1 MAVRSSFFNSVNGD
15 RRYKSN
21 HFAEYFASFIANGIF
36 PNPSNTLQVYEK
48 TNMTVTVKPGKGWI
62 NGYFAVNEYDY
73 DLTLDNADGIL
84 NRIDRIVLRLD
95 FNARSIDL
103 AVKKGAFA
111 SAPVAPILQR
121 DADAHELALADI
133 YVTKGTTFI
142 RQSNIADQRLDK
154 ALCGVVHGTVSQVDT
169 TTIFNQYSVWFA
181 ETTGKT
187 ESEINQWQL
196 TAKAEF
202 DQWFASI
209 QNILD
214 GDVAAN
220 LAARITT
227 LEQNLATH
235 QAEYARHETD
245 GSAHGI
251 GDKSILKTSA
261 KDTIVNAVNELFT
274 GVSDGKNNIGT
285 AITDVDTNLTVPT
298 NPTFLELATLIRNI
312 STGVPTKTLWNSG
325 VSNGRKYYQI
335 NKDAIYYNDNGINYA
350 KKLNGEVITIVTN
363 GAVGDVIGL
372 YEDYYVTIK
381 NSSNVSTGATLR
393 FYSITGTLLFS
404 FTVPYQ
410 STSPYIV
417 SCACCKIGDRVLYAD
432 LSTDSSRGYTLYVYS
447 LTGTLISTLKDINIF
462 QYGNVRGFLV
472 SNKKNKAILYMLNAS
487 YTTCSL
493 REASVNANGDFVE
506 TYSITENTD
515 IISAVMRLF
524 YYYYN

>member
-62 NGYFAVNEYDY
+62 NGYFAINEYDY

-95 FNARSIDL
+95 FNARAINL

-169 TTIFNQYSVWFA
+169 TTIFNQYSAWFA

-187 ESEINQWQL
+187 ESEISQWQL
-196 TAKAEF
+196 TVKAEF
-202 DQWFASI
+202 DEWFVSI

-227 LEQNLATH
+227 LEQQLATH
-235 QAEYARHETD
+235 QAD
-245 GSAHGI
+245 LAH
-251 GDKSILKTSA
+251 
-261 KDTIVNAVNELFT
+261 VHW
-274 GVSDGKNNIGT
+274 IGT
-285 AITDVDTNLTVPT
+285 AVGTNTLTATYEPITTLKNGLGVAFLNTTSSTLATTLNINGLGAIPILKANGNPVTNLKANGIYTIRYANGNFILQGEGGEYGTATASDVLAGKTIGTENGIIEGIATVASLGGKRWASGDAVSVYRDGYPT
-298 NPTFLELATLIRNI
+298 IDVKNLGFTPTLLYAQKKTEPENYSIVLAIKDSSSGFFGFNSFVVYKIPNGYYDALKPFYWVGLIPTTKFLTDGFSLATN
-312 STGVPTKTLWNSG
+312 NS
-325 VSNGRKYYQI
+325 
-335 NKDAIYYNDNGINYA
+335 
-350 KKLNGEVITIVTN
+350 
-363 GAVGDVIGL
+363 
-372 YEDYYVTIK
+372 
-381 NSSNVSTGATLR
+381 
-393 FYSITGTLLFS
+393 
-404 FTVPYQ
+404 
-410 STSPYIV
+410 
-417 SCACCKIGDRVLYAD
+417 
-432 LSTDSSRGYTLYVYS
+432 
-447 LTGTLISTLKDINIF
+447 
-462 QYGNVRGFLV
+462 
-472 SNKKNKAILYMLNAS
+472 
-487 YTTCSL
+487 
-493 REASVNANGDFVE
+493 NANE
-506 TYSITENTD
+506 YKNPHTYRWLAIE
-515 IISAVMRLF
+515 
-524 YYYYN
+524 

>member
-48 TNMTVTVKPGKGWI
+48 TNMTVTVKPGKAWI
-62 NGYFAVNEYDY
+62 NGYFAINEYDY

-169 TTIFNQYSVWFA
+169 TTIFNQYSAWFA

-227 LEQNLATH
+227 LEQQFATH
-235 QAEYARHETD
+235 QAEDATNAKKGHVQLVDNVD
-245 GSAHGI
+245 GNSASLVPTQNAVKIGI
-251 GDKSILKTSA
+251 RKGLEQIDYRVTKSG
-261 KDTIVNAVNELFT
+261 KDTNGVFTSVEYRRKSDNTLAVKSVLSGGSSPKYT
-274 GVSDGKNNIGT
+274 TRTLTYYGVDG
-285 AITDVDTNLTVPT
+285 ITVEDTTT
-298 NPTFLELATLIRNI
+298 RTL
-312 STGVPTKTLWNSG
+312 S
-325 VSNGRKYYQI
+325 Y
-335 NKDAIYYNDNGINYA
+335 DAD
-350 KKLNGEVITIVTN
+350 
-363 GAVGDVIGL
+363 GD
-372 YEDYYVTIK
+372 
-381 NSSNVSTGATLR
+381 
-393 FYSITGTLLFS
+393 
-404 FTVPYQ
+404 
-410 STSPYIV
+410 
-417 SCACCKIGDRVLYAD
+417 
-432 LSTDSSRGYTLYVYS
+432 
-447 LTGTLISTLKDINIF
+447 LISE
-462 QYGNVRGFLV
+462 V
-472 SNKKNKAILYMLNAS
+472 
-487 YTTCSL
+487 
-493 REASVNANGDFVE
+493 
-506 TYSITENTD
+506 
-515 IISAVMRLF
+515 
-524 YYYYN
+524 

>member
-1 MAVRSSFFNSVNGD
+1 MAIRSSFFNSVNGD

-62 NGYFAVNEYDY
+62 NGYFAINEYDY

-169 TTIFNQYSVWFA
+169 TTIFNQYSAWFA

-196 TAKAEF
+196 TVKAEF
-202 DQWFASI
+202 DEWFASI

-227 LEQNLATH
+227 LEQNLAMH
-235 QAEYARHETD
+235 QAEYAQF
-245 GSAHGI
+245 
-251 GDKSILKTSA
+251 KTSIEKEVA
-261 KDTIVNAVNELFT
+261 EL
-274 GVSDGKNNIGT
+274 
-285 AITDVDTNLTVPT
+285 
-298 NPTFLELATLIRNI
+298 
-312 STGVPTKTLWNSG
+312 
-325 VSNGRKYYQI
+325 Q
-335 NKDAIYYNDNGINYA
+335 
-350 KKLNGEVITIVTN
+350 
-363 GAVGDVIGL
+363 
-372 YEDYYVTIK
+372 
-381 NSSNVSTGATLR
+381 
-393 FYSITGTLLFS
+393 
-404 FTVPYQ
+404 
-410 STSPYIV
+410 
-417 SCACCKIGDRVLYAD
+417 
-432 LSTDSSRGYTLYVYS
+432 
-447 LTGTLISTLKDINIF
+447 
-462 QYGNVRGFLV
+462 
-472 SNKKNKAILYMLNAS
+472 
-487 YTTCSL
+487 
-493 REASVNANGDFVE
+493 NANGLSIVKSGKDSEGIFSTV
-506 TYSITENTD
+506 TYKRKSDNTIFAKSVLSGGASPKYTSRTIT
-515 IISAVMRLF
+515 F
-524 YYYYN
+524 YNADGITAKATKIYMLSYDSDGDLVSEV

>member
-62 NGYFAVNEYDY
+62 NGYFAINEYDY

-103 AVKKGAFA
+103 SVKKGAFA

-142 RQSNIADQRLDK
+142 RQSHIADQRLDK

-169 TTIFNQYSVWFA
+169 TTIFNQYSAWFA

-196 TAKAEF
+196 TVKAEF

-209 QNILD
+209 QNILE

-227 LEQNLATH
+227 LEQQLATH
-235 QAEYARHETD
+235 QAEYAQF
-245 GSAHGI
+245 
-251 GDKSILKTSA
+251 KTAIEKEVAELQNANELSVVKSA
-261 KDTIVNAVNELFT
+261 KDSEGIFKTVTYKRKSDNTIFAKSVLSGGTSPQYTTRTLTFYNADGITVKATKIYMLSYD
-274 GVSDGKNNIGT
+274 SDG
-285 AITDVDTNLTVPT
+285 D
-298 NPTFLELATLIRNI
+298 
-312 STGVPTKTLWNSG
+312 
-325 VSNGRKYYQI
+325 
-335 NKDAIYYNDNGINYA
+335 
-350 KKLNGEVITIVTN
+350 
-363 GAVGDVIGL
+363 
-372 YEDYYVTIK
+372 
-381 NSSNVSTGATLR
+381 
-393 FYSITGTLLFS
+393 
-404 FTVPYQ
+404 
-410 STSPYIV
+410 
-417 SCACCKIGDRVLYAD
+417 
-432 LSTDSSRGYTLYVYS
+432 
-447 LTGTLISTLKDINIF
+447 
-462 QYGNVRGFLV
+462 LV
-472 SNKKNKAILYMLNAS
+472 S
-487 YTTCSL
+487 
-493 REASVNANGDFVE
+493 EV
-506 TYSITENTD
+506 
-515 IISAVMRLF
+515 
-524 YYYYN
+524 

>member
-62 NGYFAVNEYDY
+62 NGYFAINEYDY

-121 DADAHELALADI
+121 DADAHELTLADI

-169 TTIFNQYSVWFA
+169 TTIFNQYSAWFA

-187 ESEINQWQL
+187 ESEISQWQL
-196 TAKAEF
+196 TVKAEF
-202 DQWFASI
+202 DEWFVSI

-235 QAEYARHETD
+235 QAEYEQF
-245 GSAHGI
+245 
-251 GDKSILKTSA
+251 KTSIEKEVA
-261 KDTIVNAVNELFT
+261 ELQNANELS
-274 GVSDGKNNIGT
+274 VVKSGK
-285 AITDVDTNLTVPT
+285 DS
-298 NPTFLELATLIRNI
+298 E
-312 STGVPTKTLWNSG
+312 
-325 VSNGRKYYQI
+325 
-335 NKDAIYYNDNGINYA
+335 GIF
-350 KKLNGEVITIVTN
+350 TIVTYKRKSDN
-363 GAVGDVIGL
+363 
-372 YEDYYVTIK
+372 TIFAK
-381 NSSNVSTGATLR
+381 SVLSG
-393 FYSITGTLLFS
+393 G
-404 FTVPYQ
+404 
-410 STSPYIV
+410 TSPQYTTRTLTFYNADGITV
-417 SCACCKIGDRVLYAD
+417 KATKIYMLSYDSDGD
-432 LSTDSSRGYTLYVYS
+432 
-447 LTGTLISTLKDINIF
+447 
-462 QYGNVRGFLV
+462 LV
-472 SNKKNKAILYMLNAS
+472 S
-487 YTTCSL
+487 
-493 REASVNANGDFVE
+493 EV
-506 TYSITENTD
+506 
-515 IISAVMRLF
+515 
-524 YYYYN
+524 

>member
-62 NGYFAVNEYDY
+62 NGYFAINEYDY

-95 FNARSIDL
+95 FNARAINL

-169 TTIFNQYSVWFA
+169 TTIFNQYSAWFS

-187 ESEINQWQL
+187 ESEIKQWQL
-196 TAKAEF
+196 TVKAEF
-202 DQWFASI
+202 DEWFASI

-235 QAEYARHETD
+235 QAD
-245 GSAHGI
+245 LVSHGI
-251 GDKSILKTSA
+251 YGVATGTNALVMTDSKVTQYVDGMLVALKNTTASTAATTLNINNLGAKNIVKANGTAVTNLKANAIYQLRYNGVNFILLGEGGEYGTATASDVLAGKT
-261 KDTIVNAVNELFT
+261 
-274 GVSDGKNNIGT
+274 IGT
-285 AITDVDTNLTVPT
+285 ENGIILGTLTYSKIQAGNMNKLINLTTQRILPWTYATYTTYKKLQMNYTGSIRFTISVGT
-298 NPTFLELATLIRNI
+298 YDNANNTCGYKLLKNGATIKQTQKVDSVSETTDFSVLKGDLIELQLY
-312 STGVPTKTLWNSG
+312 
-325 VSNGRKYYQI
+325 SNEKNKIII
-335 NKDAIYYNDNGINYA
+335 NTEIFSCDVIYNDGVIVD
-350 KKLNGEVITIVTN
+350 LNN
-363 GAVGDVIGL
+363 LIG
-372 YEDYYVTIK
+372 
-381 NSSNVSTGATLR
+381 
-393 FYSITGTLLFS
+393 
-404 FTVPYQ
+404 
-410 STSPYIV
+410 
-417 SCACCKIGDRVLYAD
+417 VL
-432 LSTDSSRGYTLYVYS
+432 
-447 LTGTLISTLKDINIF
+447 
-462 QYGNVRGFLV
+462 
-472 SNKKNKAILYMLNAS
+472 
-487 YTTCSL
+487 
-493 REASVNANGDFVE
+493 
-506 TYSITENTD
+506 
-515 IISAVMRLF
+515 
-524 YYYYN
+524 

>member
-62 NGYFAVNEYDY
+62 NGYFAINEYDY

-169 TTIFNQYSVWFA
+169 TTIFNQYSAWFA

-235 QAEYARHETD
+235 QADE
-245 GSAHGI
+245 
-251 GDKSILKTSA
+251 LKH
-261 KDTIVNAVNELFT
+261 L
-274 GVSDGKNNIGT
+274 
-285 AITDVDTNLTVPT
+285 
-298 NPTFLELATLIRNI
+298 
-312 STGVPTKTLWNSG
+312 
-325 VSNGRKYYQI
+325 
-335 NKDAIYYNDNGINYA
+335 
-350 KKLNGEVITIVTN
+350 TN
-363 GAVGDVIGL
+363 GLLKINNGSTNFLLKMDIDGL
-372 YEDYYVTIK
+372 YLEEV
-381 NSSNVSTGATLR
+381 
-393 FYSITGTLLFS
+393 
-404 FTVPYQ
+404 
-410 STSPYIV
+410 
-417 SCACCKIGDRVLYAD
+417 
-432 LSTDSSRGYTLYVYS
+432 
-447 LTGTLISTLKDINIF
+447 
-462 QYGNVRGFLV
+462 
-472 SNKKNKAILYMLNAS
+472 
-487 YTTCSL
+487 
-493 REASVNANGDFVE
+493 
-506 TYSITENTD
+506 
-515 IISAVMRLF
+515 
-524 YYYYN
+524 

>member
-1 MAVRSSFFNSVNGD
+1 MPTNTANLNLFKYGSTDGARTFNIDEALNANWDKIDEAVAKKYTKASMGIPEIDFDGAVQAALGKARTALQSVT
-15 RRYKSN
+15 K
-21 HFAEYFASFIANGIF
+21 
-36 PNPSNTLQVYEK
+36 
-48 TNMTVTVKPGKGWI
+48 
-62 NGYFAVNEYDY
+62 
-73 DLTLDNADGIL
+73 
-84 NRIDRIVLRLD
+84 
-95 FNARSIDL
+95 
-103 AVKKGAFA
+103 
-111 SAPVAPILQR
+111 
-121 DADAHELALADI
+121 ADI
-133 YVTKGTTFI
+133 GLGNVDNTSDASKPISTAQAAKFSEVEGALTTH
-142 RQSNIADQRLDK
+142 K
-154 ALCGVVHGTVSQVDT
+154 
-169 TTIFNQYSVWFA
+169 
-181 ETTGKT
+181 
-187 ESEINQWQL
+187 
-196 TAKAEF
+196 
-202 DQWFASI
+202 
-209 QNILD
+209 
-214 GDVAAN
+214 
-220 LAARITT
+220 
-227 LEQNLATH
+227 
-235 QAEYARHETD
+235 AEYARHETD

-447 LTGTLISTLKDINIF
+447 LTGTLISTLKDINTF

>member
-62 NGYFAVNEYDY
+62 NGYFAINEYDY

-95 FNARSIDL
+95 FNARAINL

-169 TTIFNQYSVWFA
+169 TTIFNQYSAWFA

-196 TAKAEF
+196 TVKAEF
-202 DQWFASI
+202 DEWFASI

-227 LEQNLATH
+227 LEQNLAMH
-235 QAEYARHETD
+235 QADYAKLLSDVDVLKKLKKERSSKDNKGVFTTVTYKRKTD
-245 GSAHGI
+245 NTLYAKSVLSGGI
-251 GDKSILKTSA
+251 SPQYTTRTVTFYD
-261 KDTIVNAVNELFT
+261 VT
-274 GVSDGKNNIGT
+274 GV
-285 AITDVDTNLTVPT
+285 TV
-298 NPTFLELATLIRNI
+298 LATV
-312 STGVPTKTLWNSG
+312 TYTL
-325 VSNGRKYYQI
+325 
-335 NKDAIYYNDNGINYA
+335 NYD
-350 KKLNGEVITIVTN
+350 LDGDWIGEV
-363 GAVGDVIGL
+363 
-372 YEDYYVTIK
+372 
-381 NSSNVSTGATLR
+381 
-393 FYSITGTLLFS
+393 
-404 FTVPYQ
+404 
-410 STSPYIV
+410 
-417 SCACCKIGDRVLYAD
+417 
-432 LSTDSSRGYTLYVYS
+432 
-447 LTGTLISTLKDINIF
+447 
-462 QYGNVRGFLV
+462 
-472 SNKKNKAILYMLNAS
+472 
-487 YTTCSL
+487 
-493 REASVNANGDFVE
+493 
-506 TYSITENTD
+506 
-515 IISAVMRLF
+515 
-524 YYYYN
+524 

>member
-62 NGYFAVNEYDY
+62 NGYFAINEYDY

-95 FNARSIDL
+95 FNARAINL

-169 TTIFNQYSVWFA
+169 TTIFNQYSAWFA

-187 ESEINQWQL
+187 ESEISQWQL
-196 TAKAEF
+196 TVKAEF
-202 DQWFASI
+202 DEWFVSI

-220 LAARITT
+220 LAVRITT
-227 LEQNLATH
+227 LEQQLATH
-235 QAEYARHETD
+235 QAD
-245 GSAHGI
+245 LAH
-251 GDKSILKTSA
+251 
-261 KDTIVNAVNELFT
+261 VHW
-274 GVSDGKNNIGT
+274 IGT
-285 AITDVDTNLTVPT
+285 AVGTNTLTATYEPITTLKNGLGVAFLNTTSSTLATTLNINGLGAIPILKANGNPVTNLKANGIYTIRYANGNFILQGEGGEYGTAVSTDV
-298 NPTFLELATLIRNI
+298 LA
-312 STGVPTKTLWNSG
+312 GKTIG
-325 VSNGRKYYQI
+325 T
-335 NKDAIYYNDNGINYA
+335 DNGVVA
-350 KKLNGEVITIVTN
+350 GTLTLGSLGGKKFASGTVASTSRITPV
-363 GAVGDVIGL
+363 
-372 YEDYYVTIK
+372 K
-381 NSSNVSTGATLR
+381 
-393 FYSITGTLLFS
+393 ITGLTFKPNIVIML
-404 FTVPYQ
+404 T
-410 STSPYIV
+410 TSQHDDQPNM
-417 SCACCKIGDRVLYAD
+417 VLYAPNLIASIGLTKVKLEGGFVNGSGQFWYRRSLETNEEVND
-432 LSTDSSRGYTLYVYS
+432 GGFSLIPS
-447 LTGTLISTLKDINIF
+447 LTLGGKLEWI
-462 QYGNVRGFLV
+462 
-472 SNKKNKAILYMLNAS
+472 AI
-487 YTTCSL
+487 
-493 REASVNANGDFVE
+493 G
-506 TYSITENTD
+506 
-515 IISAVMRLF
+515 
-524 YYYYN
+524 